1 MKKLTLFTFAIFLF
15 NACEKPIL
23 GTKATLLYSTD
34 NLPCYCCNGIYAQID
49 NDTFNTR
56 LPSDFEIDK
65 FPLDVE
71 IKYYDH
77 VLDCNVLDVYEIKK
91 R

>member
-1 MKKLTLFTFAIFLF
+1 MKKLILFTFAIFLF
-15 NACEKPIL
+15 SACEKSII
-23 GTKATLLYSTD
+23 GTKATLIYSIQTM
-34 NLPCYCCNGIYAQID
+34 PCYCCNGVFAEIG

-65 FPLDVE
+65 FPLDVV
-71 IKYYDH
+71 IKYHDD
-77 VLDCNVLDVYEIKK
+77 VLDCNVLDVYEIKE